1 MTRGDGLWKP
11 LGVSAIV
18 VCALAVQAVAADP
31 IARSECGFTIDNAK
45 NWRKI
50 PRDNDTLML
59 ATDRAP
65 FTYVTIGPLTDIS
78 GVAGTGE
85 TLAQAAAGEYCLVC
99 LRSSL
104 IWIDRFLQDQMT
116 VNYTIES
123 TSEKFYGMI
132 YPYYLLRFFIFSQG
146 VPGRT
151 GESGGWT
158 RADLRFWV
166 PQSEFREQEQNI
178 MVMARSFRFT
188 EPTKKDCKW

>member
-1 MTRGDGLWKP
+1 MTRGDGLWKS

-18 VCALAVQAVAADP
+18 VCALAVQAVGADP
-31 IARSECGFTIDNAK
+31 ISRSECGFTIDNAK

-50 PRDNDTLML
+50 QRDNDTLQL

-65 FTYVTIGPLTDIS
+65 YTWVTIGPITDIS
-78 GVAGTGE
+78 RAAGSGE
-85 TLAQAAAGEYCLVC
+85 ALAQAAVGEYCLVC

-123 TSEKFYGMI
+123 APFKFYGMI
-132 YPYYLLRFFIFSQG
+132 YPYYVLRYFIFSQG
-146 VPGRT
+146 APGRT

-158 RADLRFWV
+158 RADLRFYV
-166 PQSEFREQEQNI
+166 PQSEFREREQII
-178 MVMARSFRFT
+178 MDMARSFRFT